1 MIMMIDDDS
10 DTLEIYRLL
19 VEKTDYA
26 SYFLTFGSV
35 ASALDYLANNAD
47 PSDAFPRYIL
57 LDLSMPGQNG
67 LDFIRLFEE
76 RYASLYPDTK
86 IVILTSS
93 VRESEHQEALAF
105 DSVTQ
110 VVSKPLP
117 KQLLIDLLA
126 ASVID

>member
-1 MIMMIDDDS
+1 MVMMIDDDS

-26 SYFLTFGSV
+26 SFLLTFGSV
-35 ASALDYLANNAD
+35 ASALRYLGHSANAD
-47 PSDAFPRYIL
+47 TFPRSIL
-57 LDLSMPGQNG
+57 LDLSMPEQSG

-76 RYASLYPDTK
+76 QHAAIYPNTT
-86 IVILTSS
+86 IMILTSS
-93 VRESEHQEALAF
+93 VRESEHREALQF

-110 VVSKPLP
+110 VISKPLR

-126 ASVID
+126 ASVVG